1 MKVNG
6 PGKWKLGQRRNSALT
21 KHTWLYIYS
30 DLLHAFMG
38 KHTSALGN
46 NRGDLNIPVSTVPSS
61 KDTFK
66 TKRNGK
72 L

>member
-21 KHTWLYIYS
+21 KHTWLYIYILTCS
-30 DLLHAFMG
+30 MLLWENM
-38 KHTSALGN
+38 SALGN
-46 NRGDLNIPVSTVPSS
+46 NRGALNTPVSAVPSS